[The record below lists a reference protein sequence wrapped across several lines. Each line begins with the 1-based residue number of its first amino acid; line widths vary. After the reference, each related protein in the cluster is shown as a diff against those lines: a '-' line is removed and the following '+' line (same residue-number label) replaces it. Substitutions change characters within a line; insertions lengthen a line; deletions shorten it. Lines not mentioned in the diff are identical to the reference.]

1 MIPAI
6 RKKTPPKLKPAKSKQ
21 TPQKNA
27 KITAFFEKKDD
38 SERKKDDSERKKD
51 SENVTNENSV
61 VNFYNRCISEAIVKE
76 RACTRVTCTIQKSDL
91 SDEISKAK
99 ANIHQIQRAQSVA
112 DEICKE
118 KDNKIQQLQHEVGK
132 MITVQPKSNEKKDDI
147 RNDLQNAPPF
157 INFAHV
163 FNSEQLKNLR
173 SIDMSETGDSSFIL
187 HVMRYLFEHDL
198 SEVEKITIK
207 CQSKNSS
214 KKPMSREKLQII
226 TEIFLERLQKI
237 DETLKNVRNKRLNML
252 MNRAI
257 TSIIKSLK
265 RKCVKP
271 EDQPKLLDDEN
282 K

>member
-1 MIPAI
+1 M
-6 RKKTPPKLKPAKSKQ
+6 KPAKSKK

-38 SERKKDDSERKKD
+38 TERNNV

-112 DEICKE
+112 DEICKD
-118 KDNKIQQLQHEVGK
+118 KDNKIQQLQLEVGK

-207 CQSKNSS
+207 FQSKNSS